1 MISLLYCGNNKIFKG
16 LLISVVSIA
25 KNTKEPLDVHIMTMD
40 LQNKNPSFIPLSKDS
55 AEYIET
61 VIKLENSESRVTLHD
76 ATELFLSE
84 MEDSPNMD
92 SFYTPY
98 SLLRLFSD
106 KIEDFP
112 DRVIYLDTDTV
123 AKGDIAPLFNFDL
136 RGCEFAGTRDYLGKF
151 FINPRYINSGVL
163 VLDIKKIRET
173 GFFQKVRGFCATKK
187 THFPDQD
194 AINSVAKK
202 KRFFPR
208 CYNEQRRMKKGTVI
222 RHFSKTLRLFPYF
235 HTLNIKPWDIDKI
248 HEKYKTYDFDE
259 VIYECLSLAKS
270 FENETEKI

>member
-40 LQNKNPSFIPLSKDS
+40 LQNKNPSFIPLSKNS

-61 VIKLENSESRVTLHD
+61 IIKRENSKSRVTLHD

-84 MEDSPNMD
+84 MEKSPNMD

-106 KIEDFP
+106 KIADFP

-136 RGCEFAGTRDYLGKF
+136 RGGEFAGTRDYLGKF

-173 GFFQKVRGFCATKK
+173 GFFKKVRGFCATKK

-194 AINSVAKK
+194 AINSIAKK